1 MLMCSIYKNF
11 LFKDDNN
18 PHIWSKENG
27 DSKNNKLNNSAYGH
41 LVVGDRIT
49 ELISS
54 ISVLSWLMLNQ
65 LEW

>member
-41 LVVGDRIT
+41 LVVGDRII

-54 ISVLSWLMLNQ
+54 ISVLS
-65 LEW
+65 